1 MKYIHHHLG
10 LGDHILMNG
19 LVRHFCEKFG
29 EINLFV
35 YHHNYENVSY
45 MYRDNNKIYFTKVA
59 SDEDANNHVINNNLD
74 CLRIGF
80 SELRKICP
88 PMTFDKAFY
97 FLVGLNFSIRFDKFY
112 FLRDEER
119 ELEVFKKLNPKKE
132 KYIFVHDDPSRGFII
147 NMNKIQT
154 NYKII
159 RNDNRYKIFDYL
171 LLLENAEE
179 IHLMQ
184 SSFKDMINSY
194 EMKKPTIYRH
204 DYVRNY
210 GEELFSL
217 GLNHTIKVC

>member
-1 MKYIHHHLG
+1 
-10 LGDHILMNG
+10 MNG
-19 LVRHFCEKFG
+19 LVRYFCEKFE

-45 MYRDNNKIYFTKVA
+45 MYRDNNKIHFTKVA
-59 SDEDANNHVINNNLD
+59 SDEDANNYTIVNNLD

-97 FLVGLNFSIRFDKFY
+97 SLVGLNFSIRFDKFY
-112 FLRDEER
+112 FLRDRGR

-132 KYIFVHDDPSRGFII
+132 KYIFVHDDPSRGFTI
-147 NMNKIQT
+147 NMNKIKT

-159 RNDNRYKIFDYL
+159 RNDKKYKIFDYL
-171 LLLENAEE
+171 FLLENAEE

-184 SSFKDMINSY
+184 SSFKDMINSFKI
-194 EMKKPTIYRH
+194 EKTVIYQH

-210 GEELFSL
+210 GDELFSD
-217 GLNHTIKVC
+217 GLNEIIRIK